1 MAEITREY
9 LNNSIDGMRR
19 QIAAYNGAIEYAEH
33 LLGIL
38 DTDVNVSVQELAE
51 AIAGPGAT
59 VEVMEMEK
67 QNAAV

>member
-1 MAEITREY
+1 
-9 LNNSIDGMRR
+9 MRR

-59 VEVMEMEK
+59 AEVMEMETK
-67 QNAAV
+67 DAAV